1 MRLKDKIA
9 VVTGAGSGLGKAISE
24 VFALEGAKVVCSDIS
39 EIKNLP
45 SGALFVKAD
54 VSKSLDIQNLI
65 KEAVAHFGSL
75 DIMVNNAGI
84 GSAGSII
91 EETDENF
98 SKVLAVNLFGV
109 FYGCREAAKFMKENK
124 VSGSIINIGSILG
137 QVGFQG
143 AISYCAAKGGVR
155 QITQAASLD
164 LADYNIRVNTISP
177 GFVETKMT
185 KGILENENFSNL
197 ILSSTPLNRLGKPE
211 EIANTAVFLASDESS
226 YITGENIF
234 VDGGWR
240 AK

>member
-1 MRLKDKIA
+1 MRLKNKVAI
-9 VVTGAGSGLGKAISE
+9 VTGAGSGIGQAISE
-24 VFALEGAKVVCSDIS
+24 AFIKEGAKVVCSDIN
-39 EIKNLP
+39 IVKNL
-45 SGALFVKAD
+45 SDRAYFIKAD
-54 VSKSLDIQNLI
+54 VSKSEEIKNLI
-65 KEAVAHFGSL
+65 AKTVEKFGSL

-143 AISYCAAKGGVR
+143 AISYCAAKGGVM
-155 QITQAASLD
+155 QITRAGALDVASFD
-164 LADYNIRVNTISP
+164 IRINAIAP
-177 GFVETKMT
+177 GFVSTEMT
-185 KGILENENFSNL
+185 KEALKNKDFNNL
-197 ILSSTPLNRLGKPE
+197 VLGSTPLNRLGTPK
-211 EIANTAVFLASDESS
+211 EIATTAIFLASDESN
-226 YITGENIF
+226 YITGEVIF